1 MICRLV
7 LRNINRGFEQKE
19 EKKITLNGAWGDFL
33 R

>member
-7 LRNINRGFEQKE
+7 LRNINRGFELKSK
-19 EKKITLNGAWGDFL
+19 KKITLNGAWGDFL